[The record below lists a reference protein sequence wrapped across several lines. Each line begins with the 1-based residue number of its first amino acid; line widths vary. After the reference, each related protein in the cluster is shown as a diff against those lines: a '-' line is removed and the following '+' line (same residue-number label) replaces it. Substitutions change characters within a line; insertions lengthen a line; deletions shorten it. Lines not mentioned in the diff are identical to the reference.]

1 MFCSKKYMT
10 TFITTFLLSIFF
22 IFGRVCH
29 AQEDYKI
36 MQSKETVDSKKVW
49 TIKFNDAV
57 DYTKM
62 SDYIQVYEYGT
73 NNKVQ
78 ATLSYNSEDK
88 SISVTPLSSY
98 ENNKTYTLEIDSGLK
113 SSIGKELNPPVKFNF
128 TIKDSAVTQVQNS
141 NHINADDKEK
151 LLQEKTN
158 QIVSQVIKPNM
169 KDYEKEL
176 ALHDYLVTHSTYD
189 KRLFTGNMPD
199 ESYTDYG
206 VLIKGTGVC
215 EGYARAMKRLL
226 DAVGI
231 ECIVAIGEAKD
242 GEEWIGHAWNIVK
255 IGGQYY
261 QLDPTW
267 DDPITSDGKD
277 VLRHSYFNITD
288 QQISADHRWDENY
301 PACNSTTYNYYN
313 LSVPEKDGDGQDITT
328 VRSYYQFYGLIKSSM
343 ENSVSSI
350 SMKILNYDETTYDV
364 SDTLQKIMKSNPQ
377 IDYSGC
383 TIRSYYDD
391 VNNVEYVK
399 IIFDK

>member
-1 MFCSKKYMT
+1 MFCSKKHMT
-10 TFITTFLLSIFF
+10 TFIATFVLSIFF

-36 MQSKETVDSKKVW
+36 MQSKEAVDSKKVW
-49 TIKFNDAV
+49 TIKFNNAV

-73 NNKVQ
+73 NHKVQ
-78 ATLSYNSEDK
+78 FTLSYNSENK
-88 SISVTPLSSY
+88 LINVTPLSSY

-113 SSIGKELNPPVKFNF
+113 SSIGKELKTPVKFNF
-128 TIKDSAVTQVQNS
+128 TIKDSTITQAQNS
-141 NHINADDKEK
+141 NNINIDDKEK

-158 QIVSQVIKPNM
+158 QIVAQVIKPNM

-215 EGYARAMKRLL
+215 EGYAKAMKRLL

-231 ECIVAIGEAKD
+231 ETIVAIGEAKD
-242 GEEWIGHAWNIVK
+242 GEEWIGHAWNIIK
-255 IGGQYY
+255 IEEQYY

-288 QQISADHRWDENY
+288 KQISKDHRWDGNY
-301 PACNSTTYNYYN
+301 PTCNSTTYNYYN
-313 LSVPEKDGDGQDITT
+313 LSVPEKDDDGQDITT

-350 SMKILNYDETTYDV
+350 SMKILNYNETTYDV
-364 SDTLQKIMKSNPQ
+364 SAALNKIMKSNPQ
-377 IDYSGC
+377 IDYRGC
-383 TIRSYYDD
+383 SIKSYYDD

-399 IIFDK
+399 IIFEK

>member
-1 MFCSKKYMT
+1 MT
-10 TFITTFLLSIFF
+10 TFIATFVLSIFF

-36 MQSKETVDSKKVW
+36 MQSKEAVDSKKVW
-49 TIKFNDAV
+49 TIKFNNAV

-73 NNKVQ
+73 NHKVQ
-78 ATLSYNSEDK
+78 FTLSYNSENK
-88 SISVTPLSSY
+88 LINVTPLSSY

-113 SSIGKELNPPVKFNF
+113 SSIGKELKTPVKFNF
-128 TIKDSAVTQVQNS
+128 TIKDSTITQAQNS
-141 NHINADDKEK
+141 NNINIDDKEK

-158 QIVSQVIKPNM
+158 QIVAQVIKPNM

-215 EGYARAMKRLL
+215 EGYAKAMKRLL

-231 ECIVAIGEAKD
+231 ETIVAIGEAKD
-242 GEEWIGHAWNIVK
+242 GEEWIGHAWNIIK
-255 IGGQYY
+255 IEEQYY

-288 QQISADHRWDENY
+288 KQISKDHRWDGNY
-301 PACNSTTYNYYN
+301 PTCNSTTYNYYN
-313 LSVPEKDGDGQDITT
+313 LSVPEKDDDGQDITT

-350 SMKILNYDETTYDV
+350 SMKILNYNETTYDV
-364 SDTLQKIMKSNPQ
+364 SAALNKIMKSNPQ
-377 IDYSGC
+377 IDYRGC
-383 TIRSYYDD
+383 SIKSYYDD

-399 IIFDK
+399 IIFEK

>member
-1 MFCSKKYMT
+1 MFYSKKYMT
-10 TFITTFLLSIFF
+10 TFITIFVLSIFF

-36 MQSKETVDSKKVW
+36 MQSKEAVDSKKVW
-49 TIKFNDAV
+49 TIKFNNAV
-57 DYTKM
+57 DYTKI

-78 ATLSYNSEDK
+78 VTLSYNSEDK
-88 SISVTPLSSY
+88 SISVTPLGSY
-98 ENNKTYTLEIDSGLK
+98 ENNKTYILEIDSGLR
-113 SSIGKELNPPVKFNF
+113 SSIGKELKTPVKFNF
-128 TIKDSAVTQVQNS
+128 TIKNSTVTQVQNS

-215 EGYARAMKRLL
+215 EGYAKAMKRLL
-226 DAVGI
+226 DAVGV
-231 ECIVAIGEAKD
+231 ETIVAIGEAKD

-288 QQISADHRWDENY
+288 QQISKDHRWDGNY
-301 PACNSTTYNYYN
+301 PTCNSTTYNYYN
-313 LSVPEKDGDGQDITT
+313 LSVPEKDDDGQDITT

-343 ENSVSSI
+343 ESGVSSI

-364 SDTLQKIMKSNPQ
+364 STVLKEIMKSNPQ
-377 IDYSGC
+377 IDYSEC
-383 TIRSYYDD
+383 TIKSYYDD
-391 VNNVEYVK
+391 INNVEYVK
-399 IIFDK
+399 IIFEK